1 MAMFTYSYVLFFIVA
16 VAVVVPMVSGEECN
30 YIMDPKSCDSCDQRC
45 YKQFHK
51 VTSKCLY
58 NDVEKHGYCVCY
70 FTCTSP

>member
-30 YIMDPKSCDSCDQRC
+30 YIMDPKSSDSCDQRC

-51 VTSKCLY
+51 VTS
-58 NDVEKHGYCVCY
+58 
-70 FTCTSP
+70 